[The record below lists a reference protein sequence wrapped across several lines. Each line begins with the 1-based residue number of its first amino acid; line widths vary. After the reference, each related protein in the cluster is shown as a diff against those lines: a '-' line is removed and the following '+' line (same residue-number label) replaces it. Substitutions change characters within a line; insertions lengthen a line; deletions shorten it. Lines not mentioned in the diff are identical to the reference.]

1 MKEPGHPE
9 TAPLGFL
16 IKSQGSAPSR
26 PLCLC
31 PVPGRGVRLMLHNV
45 RSSHHTEQALSCAR
59 KLWNEAGGGWQEQWA
74 SEHSVLHSRSARLS
88 KMMRFWETGKGSCP
102 LV

>member
-9 TAPLGFL
+9 TAPPGFL

-31 PVPGRGVRLMLHNV
+31 PVPGRGGQLMLHM
-45 RSSHHTEQALSCAR
+45 SGALIT
-59 KLWNEAGGGWQEQWA
+59 
-74 SEHSVLHSRSARLS
+74 LS
-88 KMMRFWETGKGSCP
+88 TH
-102 LV
+102 

>member
-26 PLCLC
+26 PLCFC
-31 PVPGRGVRLMLHNV
+31 PVPGRG
-45 RSSHHTEQALSCAR
+45 
-59 KLWNEAGGGWQEQWA
+59 GGGSCSTMSGA
-74 SEHSVLHSRSARLS
+74 PITLS
-88 KMMRFWETGKGSCP
+88 TH
-102 LV
+102 